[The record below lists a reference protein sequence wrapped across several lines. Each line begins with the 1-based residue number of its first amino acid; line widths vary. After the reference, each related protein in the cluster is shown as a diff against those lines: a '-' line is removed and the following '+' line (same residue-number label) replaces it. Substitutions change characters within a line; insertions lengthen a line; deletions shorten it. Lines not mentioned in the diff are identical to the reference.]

1 MRLQFHP
8 DLENCSR
15 CWNFMKVLDWIHQG
29 LWLVVVSLQS
39 VPGMMISTFSLFSQL
54 PFTELNMQF
63 SLIFWGICVE
73 SMATQTMYGLP
84 AAFQVRWNS
93 SLLPNSRG
101 GSSASANSSALAERN
116 QSSVQA
122 AGQGGGAWN
131 WDELN
136 DVGVSRWWNPFSM
149 CKWNSS
155 WKLFMLRWIG
165 SEGQFTDSRFFRH
178 GSAACVAW
186 SCFVA
191 GICWVDGVFFSNI
204 LGWGNSTN
212 QTRNFGYVKW
222 VKNVKTMWV
231 IH

>member
-39 VPGMMISTFSLFSQL
+39 VPGMMISTFFFVFSTTIHGAEHAVFL
-54 PFTELNMQF
+54 PFLGDLCKVNGDPNHVWSPSSF
-63 SLIFWGICVE
+63 SGPLKFFSPPKFAGR
-73 SMATQTMYGLP
+73 S
-84 AAFQVRWNS
+84 
-93 SLLPNSRG
+93 
-101 GSSASANSSALAERN
+101 GSSTSANSSALAERG

-149 CKWNSS
+149 CKWDSS

-165 SEGQFTDSRFFRH
+165 SEGQFTEPRLFRH

-191 GICWVDGVFFSNI
+191 GICWVDGFFPP
-204 LGWGNSTN
+204 N
-212 QTRNFGYVKW
+212 QTVNFEYVKW
-222 VKNVKTMWV
+222 VS
-231 IH
+231 